1 MVAEH
6 RDRITRFGLSYIK
19 LLLSATG
26 KRLEIVN
33 DVDNGKDELMQD
45 LVSVITSFVQRI
57 YGLRRAKCKTEK
69 IIAELHRN
77 GAEE

>member
-1 MVAEH
+1 LVAKH
-6 RDRITRFGLSYIK
+6 RDRITRFGLNYIK

-33 DVDNGKDELMQD
+33 DADNGKDELMQD

-57 YGLRRAKCKTEK
+57 YGLRRAKRKTEK

>member
-1 MVAEH
+1 
-6 RDRITRFGLSYIK
+6 LNYIK

-33 DVDNGKDELMQD
+33 DADNGKDELMQD

-57 YGLRRAKCKTEK
+57 YGLRRAKRKTEK